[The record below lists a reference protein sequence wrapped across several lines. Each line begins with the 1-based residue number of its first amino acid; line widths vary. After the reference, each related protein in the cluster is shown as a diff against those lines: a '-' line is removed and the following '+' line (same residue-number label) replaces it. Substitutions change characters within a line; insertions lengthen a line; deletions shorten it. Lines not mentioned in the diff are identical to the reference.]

1 MSYKIFIETDNHF
14 RVCCGEFES
23 FTKAKEQMEDMISE
37 MINSLVSNDFCGCWD
52 EFLEEFPDEVET
64 IIRCFQSFGFAHSEL
79 IDEDD
84 TDSYHYIV
92 TEQDFRIFDC
102 EDGMFAPLFSLETNM
117 LNLSDDIKDCE
128 FRLWSSMGDTDEG
141 LTIRLIQNSSL
152 DSLYDDED
160 AEGVE
165 VYDIIPDDVRSRLGA
180 LDLEDEDDQD

>member
-1 MSYKIFIETDNHF
+1 MSYKIVVETDNHF

-23 FTKAKEQMEDMISE
+23 FVKAKKQLADMITE
-37 MINSLVSNDFCGCWD
+37 MFDSLILNDPCGCWD
-52 EFLEEFPDEVET
+52 EFLAEFPEEIRS
-64 IIRCFQSFGFAHSEL
+64 IILCFRYFGSATAEL

-92 TEQDFRIFDC
+92 TEHDFRIL
-102 EDGMFAPLFSLETNM
+102 EDGWYAPIFSLQTNM
-117 LNLSDDIKDCE
+117 LNLSDDIKECE
-128 FRLWSSMGDTDEG
+128 FRMWSSMGDTDEG

-160 AEGVE
+160 TEGIE

-180 LDLEDEDDQD
+180 IDLEDEDDQD

>member
-1 MSYKIFIETDNHF
+1 MSYKIVVETDNHF

-23 FTKAKEQMEDMISE
+23 FAKAKKQLADMITE
-37 MINSLVSNDFCGCWD
+37 MFDSLISNDFCGCWD
-52 EFLEEFPDEVET
+52 KFLAEFPEEIRF
-64 IIRCFQSFGFAHSEL
+64 IIFDFQYLGCASAEL
-79 IDEDD
+79 IDDGV
-84 TDSYHYIV
+84 TDSYRYIV

-160 AEGVE
+160 TEGVE